1 MSAKS
6 IHRPDSESEFGR
18 RIAARRS
25 RFELAAV
32 AQRVLYDPALSAMHQ
47 HRTVWCHRAIKN
59 ESGTCNIWRRVDGSS
74 ARLTGVV
81 TCGSVWTCPVCSARV
96 AEHRREE
103 LERGMKAHVAAG
115 GHAYLLTL
123 TFPHE
128 RDLPLAEADRLFSK
142 ALQKFKNSKR
152 FKRVSKLYSRQGSVR
167 SLEITWGPEHGFH
180 VHTHDLIFAA
190 PGLDTDQAAVD
201 ELRSAWIG
209 ALDKVGL
216 APKSKLEW
224 MWKHAL
230 DLRGGQH
237 AADYIAKFG
246 RDAKWG
252 IVAEVTRSH
261 AKIGMREICGHEGHV
276 TPFQLLAWAGAGDAE
291 AAQLFRE
298 FADVFKHKRM
308 LSWSPRLKAKL
319 GLVERD
325 DAEIAGDDT
334 PMPAEREVASLT
346 AEDLALVFSRGAL
359 GELQEYVC
367 LLSDGDPPHVQACV
381 NDFLADFR
389 TRPKISRGT
398 VREKIWRLRNR
409 KGEPKR
415 DLFAEV
421 SPPA

>member
-1 MSAKS
+1 MSANS
-6 IHRPDSESEFGR
+6 IHRPDSPSEFGR

-32 AQRVLYDPALSAMHQ
+32 AQRVLYDPTLLAALQ

-59 ESGTCNIWRRVDGSS
+59 ESGNCHIWRRADGSS
-74 ARLTGVV
+74 ARYTGVV

-103 LERGMKAHVAAG
+103 LERGMKAHVAGG

-128 RDLPLAEADRLFSK
+128 RDLPLAEAERLFSK

-152 FKRVSKLYSRQGSVR
+152 FKRVSKQHGRQGSVR

-180 VHTHDLIFAA
+180 VHTHDLMFAA
-190 PGLDTDQAAVD
+190 PGLDTDQAAID
-201 ELRSAWIG
+201 ELRSAWID
-209 ALDKVGL
+209 ALLKVGL
-216 APKSKLEW
+216 GSRSKITW
-224 MWKHAL
+224 MWERAL

-252 IVAEVTRSH
+252 ITAEVTRSH
-261 AKIGMREICGHEGHV
+261 AKIGMREVCGHEGHV

-291 AAQLFRE
+291 AAQLFRD
-298 FADVFKHKRM
+298 FAEVFKHKRM
-308 LSWSPRLKAKL
+308 LSWSRGLKAKL
-319 GLVERD
+319 GLDESD
-325 DAEIAGDDT
+325 DAELAGDDT
-334 PMPAEREVASLT
+334 PLPAESEVATLN
-346 AEDLALVFSRGAL
+346 AEELALVVSRGAV
-359 GELQEYVC
+359 GELLEMVC
-367 LLSDGDPPHVQACV
+367 LLSDGAPDHVQACV
-381 NDFLADFR
+381 EDFLTDFR

-398 VREKIWRLRNR
+398 VRQKLWRTAT
-409 KGEPKR
+409 
-415 DLFAEV
+415 FAEV
-421 SPPA
+421 GPTA